1 MLSQQTTSYQLDSS
15 SCAYFDLYIGRAVEL
30 MRCGLA
36 VAIVIFA
43 QAIPNQIIR
52 AFEVAPH
59 MDRKW
64 KGNIDQ
70 LHYLFPER

>member
-1 MLSQQTTSYQLDSS
+1 
-15 SCAYFDLYIGRAVEL
+15 

-43 QAIPNQIIR
+43 QAIPNQIIP

-70 LHYLFPER
+70 LHYLLPER